1 MIQPHLI
8 SLSVRPYMDFI
19 LHRSIRKSIL
29 SNPFLKPWVN
39 PEDMRRDL
47 LTRIDKAS
55 QEHQFANQIQIAH
68 MIIAQ
73 VRQTVIAYHKKMTGP
88 YGWTVNFS
96 KLSHLPGKPDSIEG
110 WIDYHESVDLLP
122 FDEKFVFKMIAYGD
136 FTVENLSKELGICG
150 LSTEYCWVSAQN
162 RLQEYVFKNK
172 SLIVRFHLII
182 SFIKDA

>member
-1 MIQPHLI
+1 MIQPHLN
-8 SLSVRPYMDFI
+8 SLSVGLYTDTI
-19 LHRSIRKSIL
+19 LHRSIRKSIF

-55 QEHQFANQIQIAH
+55 HEHQFMNQIQFAH
-68 MIIAQ
+68 LIIAQ

-96 KLSHLPGKPDSIEG
+96 KLSQLPGKPDSIEG
-110 WIDYHESVDLLP
+110 WIHYHESVDLLP

-136 FTVENLSKELGICG
+136 FTVESLSRELGICDII
-150 LSTEYCWVSAQN
+150 TKYCWVNAQN
-162 RLQEYVFKNK
+162 HLQELAYKNH
-172 SLIVRFHLII
+172 R
-182 SFIKDA
+182 